1 MPYMRNEGRRQ
12 RGWHSICKG
21 EYTRWF
27 HLKCAKLSKEEYQPA
42 PSCVPIS
49 QTKKDAR
56 ETTSAHHTTPTTDAA
71 LIQRLLQMETTLN
84 GLSSEIQKIKEEMMD
99 HDARHKN
106 SEKLLHEKIKEQA
119 EQIQQLE
126 TKLRE
131 QETQLQPPEVNHDQE
146 KGVEKMKSCYHWN
159 C

>member
-1 MPYMRNEGRRQ
+1 
-12 RGWHSICKG
+12 
-21 EYTRWF
+21 
-27 HLKCAKLSKEEYQPA
+27 
-42 PSCVPIS
+42 
-49 QTKKDAR
+49 
-56 ETTSAHHTTPTTDAA
+56 
-71 LIQRLLQMETTLN
+71 
-84 GLSSEIQKIKEEMMD
+84 MD
-99 HDARHKN
+99 QDTRHKN